1 MKDTITL
8 FLTYKDILGIYILLL
23 ILNLIIDFSI
33 KYGILVTISTPLTKK
48 FFADKISFG
57 ISLVVVSSIELLLK
71 EMDIN
76 FNFSIFHGAIIV
88 LCIYEIIQILNLI
101 PPTFLTKI
109 LIKYLNNLISK
120 IKEKY
125 N

>member
-109 LIKYLNNLISK
+109 LIKYLNNLIRRL
-120 IKEKY
+120 
-125 N
+125 